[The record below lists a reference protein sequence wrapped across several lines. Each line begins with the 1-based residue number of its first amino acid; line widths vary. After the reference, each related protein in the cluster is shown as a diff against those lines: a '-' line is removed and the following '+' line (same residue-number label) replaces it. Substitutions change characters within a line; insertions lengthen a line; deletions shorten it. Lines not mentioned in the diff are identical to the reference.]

1 MSLATE
7 DEFAVKRASP
17 AQIELP
23 CSTRPKAIIDD
34 PTIRADLLM
43 GRRPREASF
52 VCESKE

>member
-7 DEFAVKRASP
+7 DEFVVKRASP

-23 CSTRPKAIIDD
+23 CSTRD

-43 GRRPREASF
+43 GRGPREASF